1 MPKLSRIAGWL
12 LAALLLAVASGV
24 QAQSAVQQ
32 QQQKQG
38 MTQPGNNA
46 PVWRE
51 VRKEGQEHY
60 TTVKGRETGV
70 LVQSAGETWRQIRNG
85 PITFYGGWLVVLVT
99 LALAAFYFAK
109 GPLKLHGKPTGRMIE
124 RFTLAGRWAHWT
136 MGISFCVL
144 GVTGL
149 ITLFGKHV
157 VLPIIGYTLFSWLSA
172 LAKNLHNFV

>member
-70 LVQSAGETWRQIRNG
+70 LVQSAGETWRQIRTG
-85 PITFYGGWLVVLVT
+85 PMSFYGGWPVVVLV
-99 LALAAFYFAK
+99 LVIARHF
-109 GPLKLHGKPTGRMIE
+109 
-124 RFTLAGRWAHWT
+124 
-136 MGISFCVL
+136 FCV
-144 GVTGL
+144 G
-149 ITLFGKHV
+149 
-157 VLPIIGYTLFSWLSA
+157 A
-172 LAKNLHNFV
+172 